1 MCVIIQNGTNSLIAF
16 LNWYSSPFNFTY
28 NRTISVPFNKPYG
41 LAKLND
47 DTMIYVSGNLS
58 IIYYN
63 IYLVCSVYDRLYEN
77 ELASWN
83 MSISYPTLYDM
94 ILICDYELYLIDY
107 SMSQLIHYG
116 SSLQEQ
122 CTINE

>member
-1 MCVIIQNGTNSLIAF
+1 M
-16 LNWYSSPFNFTY
+16 
-28 NRTISVPFNKPYG
+28 
-41 LAKLND
+41 
-47 DTMIYVSGNLS
+47 
-58 IIYYN
+58 
-63 IYLVCSVYDRLYEN
+63 EN

-94 ILICDYELYLIDY
+94 ILTCDYKLYLIDY